1 MRWMKPNASGS
12 RLRRA
17 PPHWP
22 APAAKAAACVA
33 VFAVAFAGP
42 TWLWRSG
49 WLPEA
54 LHGAETTAI
63 TVAADIG
70 LTVEN
75 ILVQGRV
82 NTSRPQIDA
91 ALGLV
96 RGDPIMSFNPQII
109 RQRLESLTWVRWATV
124 ERRLPQTVIVRIDER
139 RPMALWQRDGKLALV
154 DDEGVVITRRQ
165 LERFRDLVVIVGGDA
180 PDEAPA
186 LFTLLAAQPRL
197 SKRVRAAVR
206 VGARRWN
213 LRLDNGID
221 IQLPE
226 ENASDAWARLA
237 ELDREHRLLAR
248 DIELI
253 DLRLPGRMIVRA
265 RRVRPPSGKS
275 DGKST

>member
-1 MRWMKPNASGS
+1 M
-12 RLRRA
+12 
-17 PPHWP
+17 
-22 APAAKAAACVA
+22 
-33 VFAVAFAGP
+33 
-42 TWLWRSG
+42 
-49 WLPEA
+49 
-54 LHGAETTAI
+54 
-63 TVAADIG
+63 
-70 LTVEN
+70 
-75 ILVQGRV
+75 
-82 NTSRPQIDA
+82 
-91 ALGLV
+91 
-96 RGDPIMSFNPQII
+96 
-109 RQRLESLTWVRWATV
+109 
-124 ERRLPQTVIVRIDER
+124 
-139 RPMALWQRDGKLALV
+139 
-154 DDEGVVITRRQ
+154 
-165 LERFRDLVVIVGGDA
+165 IVGGDA

-265 RRVRPPSGKS
+265 RRVRPPNGKS